1 MEESDQLHRDS
12 VESTP
17 CRRFTILDGMIVLVG
32 MSVWF
37 VQTRHLLGDFAF
49 QHVRVQRPVASNG
62 LNTSFAVSSF
72 VLCFNSL
79 IFTFTPTYMILRVRQ
94 PRPPLRHL
102 FWQPGMLTS
111 LIVLFYHFILLF
123 CFLVSYLIHSILY
136 LSLYPLFGGPGPP
149 YVPGFLVASGWLAA
163 KLMGR
168 FRPERGWVEWLGRA
182 LGLGW
187 MAAGILLY
195 VMIRWR

>member
-37 VQTRHLLGDFAF
+37 VQTRNMLGDFAF

-62 LNTSFAVSSF
+62 LNTSFAVSFF

-79 IFTFTPTYMILRVRQ
+79 IFTSTHTYMILRIRQ
-94 PRPPLRHL
+94 PRPPLWHL

-111 LIVLFYHFILLF
+111 LIDLFYHFNLLF

-136 LSLYPLFGGPGPP
+136 LSLHPLFGGPGSP

-168 FRPERGWVEWLGRA
+168 FRPESGWDEPSVWAGWRRA
-182 LGLGW
+182 FCC
-187 MAAGILLY
+187 MS
-195 VMIRWR
+195 